1 MLDRL
6 SVDLPRLSD
15 LPHPPDF
22 PDHPAVTG
30 EAEKVQAR
38 FWQHLV
44 RLTAPARRVRQ
55 LRKGFAG
62 AHNLSLEGVL

>member
-6 SVDLPRLSD
+6 SVRLPRL
-15 LPHPPDF
+15 PDT

-30 EAEKVQAR
+30 EAERVQSR

-55 LRKGFAG
+55 IRKGFVSTRG
-62 AHNLSLEGVL
+62 LSLEGVL

>member
-6 SVDLPRLSD
+6 SVDVPCPPVPSR
-15 LPHPPDF
+15 PPDF

-30 EAEKVQAR
+30 EAEKVQSR

-44 RLTAPARRVRQ
+44 RLTAPARRLCRVPGCISVTPCVGR
-55 LRKGFAG
+55 
-62 AHNLSLEGVL
+62 